1 MIKNRIFRFQL
12 ISKCLHV
19 ASISDQICQSDSIGN
34 LLIGKSIEIEMDLL
48 LRNPVSQD
56 STLQYAGNVR
66 LKIIL
71 FFIHSNPYQ
80 IIILSWIVVPLVKI
94 LSWSWTFDKIM
105 LNYNYVGSVIS
116 N

>member
-71 FFIHSNPYQ
+71 FFIHSNPR
-80 IIILSWIVVPLVKI
+80 LSNYYSK
-94 LSWSWTFDKIM
+94 
-105 LNYNYVGSVIS
+105 LNRCTIG
-116 N
+116 